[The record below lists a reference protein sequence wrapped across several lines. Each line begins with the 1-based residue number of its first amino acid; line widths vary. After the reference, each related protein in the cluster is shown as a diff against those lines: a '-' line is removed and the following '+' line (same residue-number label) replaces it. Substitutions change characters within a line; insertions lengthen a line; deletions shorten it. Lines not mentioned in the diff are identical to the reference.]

1 MSLNREEEQM
11 GQLGQKCRLERQGPS
26 VGTVRSEGAQME
38 QGLGVRGDDAR
49 VQLSASSPKCLTMLE
64 SPFPHLQHGDNSTY
78 LIEL

>member
-11 GQLGQKCRLERQGPS
+11 GQLGQKYRLDRQGPS

-38 QGLGVRGDDAR
+38 QGEVRGDGAR
-49 VQLSASSPKCLTMLE
+49 AQLSVSSPKCKTTLE
-64 SPFPHLQHGDNSTY
+64 SPFPHLQNGDNSTH